1 LAVLDQK
8 EIGREM
14 KIALTVMLF
23 ITSGS
28 ALYWQYRYNQL
39 RMAYFDLMDEM
50 INELHTKVVD

>member
-50 INELHTKVVD
+50 INELHTKAVD

>member
-1 LAVLDQK
+1 MAVLDKK

-28 ALYWQYRYNQL
+28 ALYWQYRFNQL
-39 RMAYFDLMDEM
+39 RVAYFDLMDEM
-50 INELHTKVVD
+50 LDELHTKAVD